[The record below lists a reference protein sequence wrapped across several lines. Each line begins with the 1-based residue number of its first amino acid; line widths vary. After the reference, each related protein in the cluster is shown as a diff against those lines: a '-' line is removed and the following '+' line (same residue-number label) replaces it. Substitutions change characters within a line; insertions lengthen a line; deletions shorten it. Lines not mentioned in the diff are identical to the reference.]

1 MQILL
6 LLFVFYL
13 KSIYALQ
20 KMVSSQICHWKN
32 AGEDIDS
39 VQFFFFFFCPIKN
52 PVAPIPVTE
61 IQYLNVI
68 GLAVLTGFLELQRI
82 LNLVYAEFQGDSWG

>member
-1 MQILL
+1 MHYKKWFPHKFAIERTLERTLTQC
-6 LLFVFYL
+6 
-13 KSIYALQ
+13 S
-20 KMVSSQICHWKN
+20 
-32 AGEDIDS
+32 
-39 VQFFFFFFCPIKN
+39 FFFFFFCPIKN

-82 LNLVYAEFQGDSWG
+82 LNLVYAEFQGDS